1 MADFLQ
7 AVVKETLRL
16 HPVMPLS
23 LPHMNIVTT
32 PILKFEIPTKTSVLI
47 DYAAI
52 GRDPATWKDPL
63 QFEPQRFADVE
74 EASQMDTFKLIPFGY
89 GRRGCPGANLGLVS
103 VQLAL
108 ASLVQ
113 GFEWAPVEGQTPHDI
128 DVNESSGVVCFKEN
142 PLVLSATHRLSRT
155 LYEL

>member
-1 MADFLQ
+1 
-7 AVVKETLRL
+7 
-16 HPVMPLS
+16 
-23 LPHMNIVTT
+23 
-32 PILKFEIPTKTSVLI
+32 
-47 DYAAI
+47 
-52 GRDPATWKDPL
+52 
-63 QFEPQRFADVE
+63 
-74 EASQMDTFKLIPFGY
+74 MDTFKLIPFGY